1 MLRHLGMTR
10 RQIAT
15 MLGLEGLLVSG
26 IGLAVGLLLGWAMSL
41 VLVHVVNRQSF
52 HWGMNVAIPW
62 GPLALLT
69 LVLLVLAMA
78 TTIAS
83 ARAAMGR
90 DVVRAVK
97 DDW

>member
-10 RQIAT
+10 RQIAV
-15 MLGLEGLLVSG
+15 MLGLEGLVVSG

-52 HWGMNVAIPW
+52 HWGMSLAIPW
-62 GPLALLT
+62 EPLALLT
-69 LVLLVLAMA
+69 LVLLALAVA
-78 TTIAS
+78 TTITS

>member
-1 MLRHLGMTR
+1 MTR
-10 RQIAT
+10 RQIAA
-15 MLGLEGLLVSG
+15 MLGLEGLVVSG
-26 IGLAVGLLLGWAMSL
+26 IGLAVGLLLGWVMSL

-52 HWGMNVAIPW
+52 HWSMNVDIPW

-69 LVLLVLAMA
+69 LVLLVLAVA